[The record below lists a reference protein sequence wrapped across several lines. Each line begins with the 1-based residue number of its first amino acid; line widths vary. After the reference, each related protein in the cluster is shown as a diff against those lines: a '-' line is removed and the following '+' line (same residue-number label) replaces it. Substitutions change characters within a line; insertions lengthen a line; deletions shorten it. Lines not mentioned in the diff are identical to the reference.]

1 MQPWQLESNRKNKS
15 FKKHRSYTFRE
26 ILDTHDRNL
35 SKKVF
40 TFRPDSNVQFDIDWK
55 NKFMQLKHIRFNRRG
70 KTMIFL
76 KIEDVS
82 DAVLFQKFQVY

>member
-1 MQPWQLESNRKNKS
+1 M
-15 FKKHRSYTFRE
+15 
-26 ILDTHDRNL
+26 
-35 SKKVF
+35 
-40 TFRPDSNVQFDIDWK
+40 QFDIDWK
-55 NKFMQLKHIRFNRRG
+55 NKFMQLKHIRFKRRG

>member
-1 MQPWQLESNRKNKS
+1 M
-15 FKKHRSYTFRE
+15 
-26 ILDTHDRNL
+26 
-35 SKKVF
+35 
-40 TFRPDSNVQFDIDWK
+40 QFDIDWK

-82 DAVLFQKFQVY
+82 DAVLFQKYQVY